1 MILDRSFAFR
11 ARIHTRLHRRLPV
24 LLLGEMDRERR
35 DFPVQPILFLRKRRP
50 GVRHTRIAFVSGLP
64 FSSLGELK
72 TVVGV
77 IPENVRL
84 FHAERRGDGTPW
96 SQCPYDIVTFGNL
109 ACHRSLASMRIFVAI
124 ILASISTAALAD
136 STGDRKLGDRTP
148 PSATDVI
155 SGLYAFSRFQ
165 QGLLEST
172 DLKGNAEVKNLAALR
187 AEEAAK
193 RDKALKHIQETIGA
207 EPRVSK
213 TASASASLVEPE
225 TSDGPTY
232 VRSFYASQ
240 IPEYEATI
248 ELLERYLKAPDNA
261 ALAAFA
267 REQLPLLRA
276 QVKAAERTMADK

>member
-1 MILDRSFAFR
+1 
-11 ARIHTRLHRRLPV
+11 
-24 LLLGEMDRERR
+24 
-35 DFPVQPILFLRKRRP
+35 
-50 GVRHTRIAFVSGLP
+50 
-64 FSSLGELK
+64 
-72 TVVGV
+72 
-77 IPENVRL
+77 
-84 FHAERRGDGTPW
+84 
-96 SQCPYDIVTFGNL
+96 
-109 ACHRSLASMRIFVAI
+109 MRVFVAI
-124 ILASISTAALAD
+124 VLAFLGTAALAD
-136 STGDRKLGDRTP
+136 STGERKPGDRMP
-148 PSATDVI
+148 NATDVI

-193 RDKALKHIQETIGA
+193 RDKALKQIQEAIGA

-213 TASASASLVEPE
+213 AASASASLVEPE

-248 ELLERYLKAPDNA
+248 DLLERYLKAPDNA

-267 REQLPLLRA
+267 REQLPMLRA